1 MVKEIAGKIFKVE
14 FIGSENVIFIQAID
28 LQDAHSQ
35 LLEIERCGDKVKGM
49 YLLTKNG
56 FEDANLR

>member
-1 MVKEIAGKIFKVE
+1 MVKEIAGKIFKIE
-14 FIGSENVIFIQAID
+14 FVGSENVIFIQAID

-35 LLEIERCGDKVKGM
+35 LLEIERCADEVKGV

-56 FEDANLR
+56 FEGVNLR